1 MTIRAALDEATATLR
16 AAGVETPR
24 VDAEWLLA
32 DLLPGGRRDVVLG
45 LDRALDAGLA
55 ARYRGVVHRRAAREP
70 LQLIRG
76 WQDFLDVR
84 VGLAAG
90 VLVPRPETETLAEW
104 ALELLPPADPG
115 RRPLVVDVGT
125 GSGCIAA
132 AIAHAREDVR
142 VLAIELDAATAG
154 VARFNVARLGLG
166 DRVSVVAADALTTVA
181 EGAVDLIVS
190 NPPYLPTDLL
200 PGLPPEV
207 SAHEPALALDGGRDG
222 LVVIRRLIEEAPR
235 RLRPGGVLVLET
247 AGDLQVRRAS
257 TLMRT
262 AGLIGVATRRDLTG
276 IERFVAGT
284 SPAISHQ
291 EER

>member
-16 AAGVETPR
+16 AAGVDTPR

-76 WQDFLDVR
+76 WQDFLDIR

-104 ALELLPPADPG
+104 ALALLPPAQAD

-125 GSGCIAA
+125 GSRLYRGG
-132 AIAHAREDVR
+132 HRARARGRASARRGAGSADGPGR
-142 VLAIELDAATAG
+142 VL
-154 VARFNVARLGLG
+154 
-166 DRVSVVAADALTTVA
+166 
-181 EGAVDLIVS
+181 
-190 NPPYLPTDLL
+190 
-200 PGLPPEV
+200 
-207 SAHEPALALDGGRDG
+207 
-222 LVVIRRLIEEAPR
+222 
-235 RLRPGGVLVLET
+235 
-247 AGDLQVRRAS
+247 QRRA
-257 TLMRT
+257 
-262 AGLIGVATRRDLTG
+262 TRAR
-276 IERFVAGT
+276 
-284 SPAISHQ
+284 
-291 EER
+291 

>member
-1 MTIRAALDEATATLR
+1 
-16 AAGVETPR
+16 VETPR

-45 LDRALDAGLA
+45 LDRSLDATLA

-76 WQDFLDVR
+76 WQDFLDIR

-104 ALELLPPADPG
+104 ALALLPPPAAD
-115 RRPLVVDVGT
+115 RRPRVVDVGT

-132 AIAHAREDVR
+132 AIAHARADVR
-142 VLAIELDAATAG
+142 VLAIELDLATAH
-154 VARFNVARLGLG
+154 VAAFNIARLGLD
-166 DRVSVVAADALTTVA
+166 DRVTVIGADALTAVA
-181 EGAVDLIVS
+181 DGAVDLIVS

-207 SAHEPALALDGGRDG
+207 SGHEPWLALDGGRDG
-222 LVVIRRLIEEAPR
+222 MAMIRRLIEDAPR

-247 AGDLQVRRAS
+247 AGDLQVRRAAS
-257 TLMRT
+257 MMRT
-262 AGLIGVATRRDLTG
+262 VEMTGIATRRDLAG
-276 IERFVAGT
+276 IERFVAGI
-284 SPAISHQ
+284 SPAALSAHQ
-291 EER
+291 EDR